1 MQLDLGVK
9 VSLAEAVSLYDA
21 VGWTAYTRDPEAL
34 VEAIAQSHLVV
45 TARGDGRLVGLA
57 RTISDGVTI
66 CYLQD
71 LLVHPDH
78 QRGGIGR
85 ALLDRLLREYAGV
98 RQFVLMTD
106 RDGPRDFYSGA
117 GLVPFEAQ
125 GVVGFVRP

>member
-9 VSLAEAVSLYDA
+9 VSRAEAVSLYDA

-85 ALLDRLLREYAGV
+85 ALLDRVLREYAGV